1 MRVPLSLLSKMVS
14 LPKDGDGFAVDELA
28 EKMNGRVSEIE
39 HIHRFPS
46 RQAFAGVQVVR
57 LISMVE
63 ETQDYQRW
71 AASAGGKNIHMVVG
85 RKYGVQAGQ
94 AFAGVLDGDTLPD
107 GTPVSAREVGG
118 LASDG
123 LLLSEVSAGVGAD
136 AGNPLGFGPDVQDG
150 ANAWDTLG
158 LDDVVLEFDLEPNR
172 SDLFSLVGMARDVS
186 AIYGTPLC
194 HPTLAD
200 ISEWGSS
207 ELKIDLQTD
216 ACTRYAA
223 VELSGV
229 GAGPSPQW
237 LQNAV
242 RKLGMR
248 PINQIVDAA
257 NLAMFE
263 LGQPMHTF
271 DRAHI
276 SSGSIGLRMAR
287 PDEKITTLDG
297 VERTLTD
304 ECLLVTDGETPVA
317 LAGIMGD
324 AHSEIGADSK
334 SIVIESAHFDMFTV
348 RRASRRLA
356 LRTEASVRF
365 EKGLAP
371 SRVLPGMQRL
381 VQILKELGEEVQV
394 NGWVD
399 AWPSPPAQH
408 LITFDASEARA
419 RLGMDVPNDTIQ
431 ARFAA
436 LGHKVQVD
444 SPTQWQVAVAP
455 WRPDLLIQ
463 ADLNEEV
470 GRIHG
475 YEHVVSELPSAA
487 LQPPV
492 ANPVFSKGFAARDT
506 LNGLGFDEVYLGVWV
521 GQEQLERFSL
531 RPETLI
537 RLTNPLH
544 SHLEYFRPSALPD
557 LVSAVRENRK
567 SLASFKLFELA
578 KVYGK
583 INGQAEDRNHL
594 SGVVAGAGNDDS
606 GDRFFQARDAALD
619 VLVGLGLAPEIRVGD
634 APAWALSHC
643 FHPGRQALISLQG
656 KVVGFVGEL
665 HPGLV
670 TSLGLSEPFSSFHID
685 FESVMAMT
693 GERVSFTPPPRFPGM
708 KVHVNVL
715 APARMLAKD
724 LLQALDGAA
733 LERQVGRSVL
743 DVYAGKG
750 VPEGQKR
757 VTVELEFNHP
767 ERSLRSEEVEGW
779 IQSLK
784 GHLASQDLVAEV

>member
-14 LPKDGDGFAVDELA
+14 LPKDGDAFAVDELA

-57 LISMVE
+57 LIEVVE
-63 ETQDYQRW
+63 TTEDYQRW
-71 AASAGGKNIHMVVG
+71 TATAGGKHVHMVVG
-85 RKYGVQAGQ
+85 TKYGVQAGQ
-94 AFAGVLDGDTLPD
+94 AFAGVLDGDSLPD
-107 GTPVSAREVGG
+107 GTLVSARKVGG
-118 LASDG
+118 LDSDG
-123 LLLSEVSAGVGAD
+123 LLLSELSAGVGAD
-136 AGNPLGFGPDVQDG
+136 AGHPLGFGPDVADG
-150 ANAWDTLG
+150 ADAWETLG

-194 HPTLAD
+194 SPILAD
-200 ISEWGSS
+200 ASDWGTS
-207 ELKIDLQTD
+207 ELNIDLQTQ

-276 SSGSIGLRMAR
+276 SSGTIGLRMAR
-287 PDEKITTLDG
+287 EEERITTLDG
-297 VERTLTD
+297 TERTLTP

-324 AHSEIGADSK
+324 AHSEIGADST
-334 SIVIESAHFDMFTV
+334 SIVIESAHFDMFTI

-356 LRTEASVRF
+356 LRTEASLRF

-381 VQILKELGEEVQV
+381 VQILTELGEDVRV
-394 NGWVD
+394 HGMVD
-399 AWPSPPAQH
+399 AWPEPPTQH
-408 LITFDASEARA
+408 RILFDPSEARA
-419 RLGMDVPNDTIQ
+419 RLGMDVPNALIQ
-431 ARFAA
+431 SRFEA
-436 LGHKVQVD
+436 LGHSVQVV
-444 SPTQWQVAVAP
+444 SETQWQVDVAP

-475 YEHVVSELPSAA
+475 YEHVVSELPSAS
-487 LQPPV
+487 LQPPSD
-492 ANPVFSKGFAARDT
+492 NPVFSKGFAARDT
-506 LNGLGFDEVYLGVWV
+506 LTGLGFDEVYLGVWV
-521 GQEQLERFSL
+521 GQEQLERYAL

-557 LVSAVRENRK
+557 LVEAVRENRK
-567 SLASFKLFELA
+567 SLPAFKLFELA

-583 INGQAEDRNHL
+583 IDGQAVDRNHL
-594 SGVVAGAGNDDS
+594 SGVVAGAGADAA
-606 GDRFFQARDAALD
+606 GQRFFTARDAALD
-619 VLVGLGLAPEIRVGD
+619 TLISLGLAPEVLVGP
-634 APAWALSHC
+634 APTWALPHC
-643 FHPGRQALISLQG
+643 FHPGRQALIQVQG
-656 KVVGFVGEL
+656 KVVGFIGEL

-685 FESVMAMT
+685 FESVMAMV
-693 GERVSFTPPPRFPGM
+693 GERVNFTPPPRFPGM

-715 APARMLAKD
+715 APAKMLAKD
-724 LLQALDGAA
+724 LLRAVNGAT
-733 LERQVGRSVL
+733 LERQSAARVL

-750 VPEGQKR
+750 VPEGHKR

-767 ERSLRSEEVEGW
+767 ERSLRSEEVDAW

-784 GHLASQDLVAEV
+784 GHLDGQGLTAEV